1 MFIIDDLLINPF
13 MSVLEAIHSMAINER
28 YDTDEI
34 RNQIKE
40 NRLLFELGE
49 RSEAE
54 YEQRNTALET
64 QLEIAQD
71 AREQTRGKVEVMR

>member
-1 MFIIDDLLINPF
+1 